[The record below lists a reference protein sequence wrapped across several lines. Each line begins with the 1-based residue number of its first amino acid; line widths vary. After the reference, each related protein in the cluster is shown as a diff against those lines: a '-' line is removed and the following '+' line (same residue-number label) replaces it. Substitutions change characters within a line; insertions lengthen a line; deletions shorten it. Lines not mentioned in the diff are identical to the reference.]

1 MKNKQP
7 KNCQNKKIL
16 AKDLLIG
23 LATNPCCYGLT
34 RIVKIK
40 TRLIRTIWFTAVLTS
55 TVVCFYM
62 IASSVVSYLDYRV
75 VSVVDKVQ
83 ASSIPLPQITICH
96 SKLDG
101 KVHRE
106 ISFNVRPL
114 N

>member
-1 MKNKQP
+1 M
-7 KNCQNKKIL
+7 
-16 AKDLLIG
+16 IG

-40 TRLIRTIWFTAVLTS
+40 TRLIRAIWFTAVLTA

-62 IASSVVSYLDYRV
+62 IASSVESYLDYRV

-96 SKLDG
+96 SNVDRKIHKEKTF
-101 KVHRE
+101 KVSFRE
-106 ISFNVRPL
+106 N
-114 N
+114 